1 MTVPF
6 YDKILKNI
14 KMAVNMKRLNDFF
27 EKELWEID
35 VKSLSRP
42 RVFLVRTLRLLYV
55 AVLEFSEGQLVLRAM
70 SLVYTTLLSLVPLLA
85 VSFSVLKA
93 FGVHNQLEPFLYNFL
108 APLGPKGNELTQKII
123 GFVENMKV
131 GVLGS
136 IGLAVLV
143 YTVISLIQKIEDAFN
158 YIWRIKRPRT
168 FVRRFSDYMSVI
180 LIGPVLIFSAIGVTA
195 SIMSTTVMQKVL
207 AVEPFGTAV
216 YIAGKIIPYIFVCA
230 AFTFVYIFVPNTKVR
245 FKSALV
251 GGLFAGVL
259 WETTGWVFAS
269 FVVSSTKYAAIYSGF
284 AILIMFM
291 IWLYLSWLILLV
303 GAEVSFHHQYPQFLT
318 VRNEAL
324 ILSNRLKE
332 KLAFMIMF
340 LIGYN
345 YYNNSSPWRLN
356 SLIDSLSLPVEPV
369 QDMLVLLGEK
379 GFILETADDP
389 PAYLPARDI
398 EKIKLKDLLGCVR
411 TAGEDTC
418 SIEERFHSVSEV
430 DRVMKRVDNAIGA
443 ALAEETLKDLVL
455 SRKLVGKES

>member
-1 MTVPF
+1 
-6 YDKILKNI
+6 
-14 KMAVNMKRLNDFF
+14 MKRLNDFF

-35 VKSLSRP
+35 VKSLSRF
-42 RVFLVRTLRLLYV
+42 RAFLVRTLRLLYV

-70 SLVYTTLLSLVPLLA
+70 SLVYTTLLALVPLLA

-93 FGVHNQLEPFLYNFL
+93 FGVHNQVEPFLYNFL
-108 APLGPKGNELTQKII
+108 APLGPKGNEVTQKII

-136 IGLAVLV
+136 IGLAMLV

-180 LIGPVLIFSAIGVTA
+180 LIGPVLIFSAIGITA

-207 AVEPFGTAV
+207 SVEPFGTAV
-216 YIAGKIIPYIFVCA
+216 YIAGKVVPYIFVCA

-269 FVVSSTKYAAIYSGF
+269 FVVSIYSGF

-318 VRNEAL
+318 VKNEAL

-332 KLAFMIMF
+332 KLTFMIMF

-345 YYNNSSPWRLN
+345 YYHNSSPWRLN
-356 SLIDSLSLPVEPV
+356 SLIDCLRLPVEPV
-369 QDMLVLLGEK
+369 QDMLVLLGEQ

-398 EKIKLKDLLGCVR
+398 EKIKLKDLLGSVR
-411 TAGEDTC
+411 TAGEDSC

-430 DRVMKRVDNAIGA
+430 DQVMKRVDKAIGA
-443 ALAEETLKDLVL
+443 ALGEETLKALVL
-455 SRKLVGKES
+455 SRKEGIKEP